1 MSLLYDLADASATE
15 IAMIG
20 KEGLLGIAV
29 FMGGV
34 THFVVH
40 SRSELE
46 AHCCKRYQT
55 VRSETERL
63 LPIV

>member
-29 FMGGV
+29 FMGGL
-34 THFVVH
+34 HI
-40 SRSELE
+40 
-46 AHCCKRYQT
+46 
-55 VRSETERL
+55 L
-63 LPIV
+63 LFIADRNLKHIAVNVIKLSDQKLNVYFP